1 MVYRGSSDPAD
12 RIDELI
18 VWFVENERFGGR
30 TDHYLLFEIETEL
43 QYFWDNNRA

>member
-1 MVYRGSSDPAD
+1 MQSRESSDPAD
-12 RIDELI
+12 RKAELL

-30 TDHYLLFEIETEL
+30 IDHYQIFEMETEL